1 MASAARTELSSQ
13 PPNQLKL
20 SMERNSSPQSK
31 HFWLIH
37 GKHGIQIYIFHC
49 QMYKAYMVYTI
60 YTLSVVYTLY
70 MVYTIYALYMVYTIL
85 TL

>member
-31 HFWLIH
+31 HLWLI
-37 GKHGIQIYIFHC
+37 HGIQIYLIDG
-49 QMYKAYMVYTI
+49 I
-60 YTLSVVYTLY
+60 NG
-70 MVYTIYALYMVYTIL
+70 I
-85 TL
+85 